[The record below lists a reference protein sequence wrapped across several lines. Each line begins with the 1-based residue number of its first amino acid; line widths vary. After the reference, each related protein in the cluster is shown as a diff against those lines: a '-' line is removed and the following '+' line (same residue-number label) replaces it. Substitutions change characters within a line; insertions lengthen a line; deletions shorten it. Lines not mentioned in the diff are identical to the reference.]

1 MEEHAAPDADSPHT
15 PPDGVGDAL
24 VDALGSLSQALET
37 VVRARGRLY
46 DFHQLTGSADLAL
59 GEAVRRLRE
68 AGATDDADL
77 LDREI
82 LGRNVV
88 PGMWTYQLVEAYD
101 DTYYDAFVDLE
112 RRVRDHLIAG
122 RRHVHEARM
131 KRERRTPGS
140 PHHR

>member
-1 MEEHAAPDADSPHT
+1 MEEQAAQDADAAHT
-15 PPDGVGDAL
+15 APEGVSDAL
-24 VDALGSLSQALET
+24 VEALGSLSQALET

-59 GEAVRRLRE
+59 GDAVRQLRA

-101 DTYYDAFVDLE
+101 GAQA
-112 RRVRDHLIAG
+112 AG
-122 RRHVHEARM
+122 VA
-131 KRERRTPGS
+131 PVV
-140 PHHR
+140 